1 MLLNLTDKVLDSQIK
16 NKKIEESDR
25 ELYRFGYQ
33 LIVLNMI
40 NFSVLLLIGL
50 FFHCLVYMALFAA
63 VYIPLR
69 SYAGGYHASTPI
81 GCAVFSAVLETVIAV
96 TLRYSLFEFLLPGMY
111 VPMVVAQIIIWLRA
125 PVQAVHKPLEDGQR
139 QKYRRI
145 TRTILLIEA
154 AVLLVLYIKNP
165 SSPAGYI
172 IGISH
177 IILAMMMLLP
187 QKE

>member
-1 MLLNLTDKVLDSQIK
+1 MISKAADKFLDNQIK
-16 NKKIEESDR
+16 KNYITESDR
-25 ELYRFGYQ
+25 ELYLYGYQ
-33 LIVLNMI
+33 LLLLEIVNV
-40 NFSVLLLIGL
+40 SVLIIIGL
-50 FFHCLVYMALFAA
+50 LFQCLIYMALFAV

-81 GCAVFSAVLETVIAV
+81 GCAIFSAILELVIAV
-96 TLRYSLFEFLLPGMY
+96 TLRFSLYNFLLPGTFALTF
-111 VPMVVAQIIIWLRA
+111 VAQIIIWLHA
-125 PVQAVHKPLEDGQR
+125 PIEAVRKPLGDGQK
-139 QKYRRI
+139 QKFRKI

-154 AVLLVLYIKNP
+154 AVLLVLCIKNHH
-165 SSPAGYI
+165 SPAGFV

>member
-1 MLLNLTDKVLDSQIK
+1 MLFNLTDKLLDSQIK
-16 NKKIEESDR
+16 NNKIEESDR
-25 ELYRFGYQ
+25 ELYQYGYNL
-33 LIVLNMI
+33 LILQCL
-40 NFSVLLLIGL
+40 NFSVLVLISLL
-50 FFHCLVYMALFAA
+50 FHCLIYMALFAV

-81 GCAVFSAVLETVIAV
+81 GCAIFSAILELVIAA
-96 TLRYSLFEFLLPGMY
+96 TLRFSLFNFLLPGMFALTF
-111 VPMVVAQIIIWLRA
+111 VAQIIIWLNA
-125 PVQAVHKPLEDGQR
+125 PIEAVHKPLGDGQK
-139 QKYRRI
+139 QKFRKI

-154 AVLLVLYIKNP
+154 AVLIVLCMKNHH
-165 SSPAGYI
+165 SPAGFV

>member
-1 MLLNLTDKVLDSQIK
+1 MLSRLTDSFLGNQVEKNYIK
-16 NKKIEESDR
+16 ESDR
-25 ELYRFGYQ
+25 ELYEYGYKLLVLEIINVSA
-33 LIVLNMI
+33 LI
-40 NFSVLLLIGL
+40 LIGL
-50 FFHCLVYMALFAA
+50 LFHCLIHMALFAV

-81 GCAVFSAVLETVIAV
+81 GCAIFSAILEMAIAAA
-96 TLRYSLFEFLLPGMY
+96 LRFSLFDFLLPGMY
-111 VPMVVAQIIIWLRA
+111 AITFVAQIIIWLHA
-125 PVQAVHKPLEDGQR
+125 PVEAVRKPLGDE
-139 QKYRRI
+139 QKQKFRHI

-154 AVLLVLYIKNP
+154 AVILVLCMKNRN
-165 SSPAGYI
+165 SPAGFV

>member
-1 MLLNLTDKVLDSQIK
+1 MISKATEKFLDKQIK
-16 NKKIEESDR
+16 ENYIDESDR
-25 ELYRFGYQ
+25 EVYQFGYK
-33 LIVLNMI
+33 LLFLEVI
-40 NFSVLLLIGL
+40 NLSVLILISLL
-50 FFHCLVYMALFAA
+50 FHCLIYMALFAV

-81 GCAVFSAVLETVIAV
+81 GCAIFSAILELVIAA
-96 TLRYSLFEFLLPGMY
+96 TLRFSLFNFLLPGMFALTF
-111 VPMVVAQIIIWLRA
+111 VAQIIIWLNA
-125 PVQAVHKPLEDGQR
+125 PIEAVHKPLGDGQK
-139 QKYRRI
+139 QKFRKI

-154 AVLLVLYIKNP
+154 AVLIVLCMKNHH
-165 SSPAGYI
+165 SPVGFV